1 MTEKILYYLHPV
13 FRLILFVVFIF
24 LCVLPLGIISL
35 FNFFSLPKDSLIA
48 DMIYLAGL
56 VVAVLGALLMAFK
69 TFPTLD
75 FRSVF
80 VTKENAL
87 SGFLKGSLIG
97 FLMIGLCGGV
107 LWLNGNVVFAV
118 GKISL
123 ILFLGYFLYFILVGL
138 FEELMFRTLP
148 LFIFAERYPIILAIL
163 LNGILFGAMHIAN
176 PGFTWLAMLN
186 ITLAGILF
194 AIYTLQKRNL
204 SWAVGIHFGWN
215 FAQGILLGYKVSGTD
230 APGLLTAKPIGNG
243 YWSGGIFG
251 IEGSFVCT
259 IVLLVLIVYLMVR
272 YPIAPVEEA
281 AFETELEEEM
291 EIQ

>member
-1 MTEKILYYLHPV
+1 MGEKIFYYLHPI

-24 LCVLPLGIISL
+24 ICILPFGLIAQ
-35 FNFFSLPKDSLIA
+35 FNFFSLPKDSVIT
-48 DMIYLAGL
+48 DMIYEVGM
-56 VVAVLGALLMAFK
+56 VVAVLGALLMTFK

-80 VTKENAL
+80 LAKESML

-97 FLMIGLCGGV
+97 FLLIGLCGSA
-107 LWLNGNVVFAV
+107 LWLSGNVEFTI

-123 ILFLGYFLYFILVGL
+123 ILFIGYLLYFVIVGL

-148 LFIFAERYPIILAIL
+148 LFVFAERYPIILAVV
-163 LNGILFGAMHIAN
+163 LNGLLFGAVHMAN

-194 AIYTLQKRNL
+194 AVYTLQKKNL

-230 APGLLTAKPIGNG
+230 TPGVLVAKPIGNT
-243 YWSGGIFG
+243 YLSGGVFG
-251 IEGSFVCT
+251 IEGSVVCT
-259 IVLLVLIVYLMVR
+259 SVLAILIVYLMVR
-272 YPIAPVEEA
+272 YPIAPVEETV
-281 AFETELEEEM
+281 FETELEEET
-291 EIQ
+291 EI

>member
-1 MTEKILYYLHPV
+1 MGEKIFYYLHPV

-24 LCVLPLGIISL
+24 LCILPFGLIAQL
-35 FNFFSLPKDSLIA
+35 NFFSLPKDFVGT
-48 DMIYLAGL
+48 DMIYEVGMVL
-56 VVAVLGALLMAFK
+56 AVLGALLMTFK

-80 VTKENAL
+80 LAKENMA

-97 FLMIGLCGGV
+97 ILLIGLCGV
-107 LWLNGNVVFAV
+107 ALWLSGNVVFAV

-123 ILFLGYFLYFILVGL
+123 ILFFAYLLYFVIVGL

-148 LFIFAERYPIILAIL
+148 LFVFAERYPIILAIV
-163 LNGILFGAMHIAN
+163 LNGLLFGAVHMAN

-194 AIYTLQKRNL
+194 AVYTLQKRNL

-230 APGLLTAKPIGNG
+230 TPGVLVAKPIGNT
-243 YWSGGIFG
+243 YLSGGVFG
-251 IEGSFVCT
+251 IEGSVVCT
-259 IVLLVLIVYLMVR
+259 AVLAILIVYLMVR

-281 AFETELEEEM
+281 VFETELKEETD
-291 EIQ
+291 I